1 VNPWAGAKKMKKNM
15 LVLIFSLMIG
25 AVIFSVLRYI
35 AVSRVKARLE
45 YELSQ
50 VKEHA
55 WFLEGQLKQ
64 DEELIS
70 GLNEEKRLLTDTL
83 KGKESRIS
91 QLEQKNTQSQ
101 EHIFSLVNEIEGARK
116 QRDKTMQDLSASQE
130 KLKEL
135 QTRLQSIPELKKA
148 IKEVKMQMR
157 NRRLKTNHSSEPL
170 RQISE
175 AESNFGYLLKDGAST
190 YKPRIKIEVTPAQ

>member
-1 VNPWAGAKKMKKNM
+1 MKKNM

-25 AVIFSVLRYI
+25 AVIFSVVRYI
-35 AVSRVKARLE
+35 AVYQAKARLE

-70 GLNEEKRLLTDTL
+70 GLNEEKRLLADTL
-83 KGKESRIS
+83 KEKESRIS

-116 QRDKTMQDLSASQE
+116 QRDKTMKDLSANQE
-130 KLKEL
+130 KLREL
-135 QTRLQSIPELKKA
+135 QARLQSIPELKKA
-148 IKEVKMQMR
+148 IKEVRMRTR
-157 NRRLKTNHSSEPL
+157 NRRLETNHRPAPL
-170 RQISE
+170 GRISE
-175 AESNFGYLLKDGAST
+175 AESNLGYLLRNGVST
-190 YKPRIKIEVTPAQ
+190 YKPRVKIEVTPAQ

>member
-1 VNPWAGAKKMKKNM
+1 MKKNM

-25 AVIFSVLRYI
+25 AVIFSAVRYI
-35 AVSRVKARLE
+35 AVSQAKARLE

-70 GLNEEKRLLTDTL
+70 GLNEEKRLLTDSL
-83 KGKESRIS
+83 KEKESRVS
-91 QLEQKNTQSQ
+91 QLEQKNTLNQ

-116 QRDKTMQDLSASQE
+116 QRDKTMKDLSAASE
-130 KLKEL
+130 KLREV
-135 QTRLQSIPELKKA
+135 QIRLQSIPELKKA
-148 IKEVKMQMR
+148 IKEIKMQMR
-157 NRRLKTNHSSEPL
+157 NRRLKTNHRSAPPG
-170 RQISE
+170 QISE
-175 AESNFGYLLKDGAST
+175 AESNFGYLLKDGVST
-190 YKPRIKIEVTPAQ
+190 YKPRIKIEVIPAQ

>member
-1 VNPWAGAKKMKKNM
+1 MKKNI

-25 AVIFSVLRYI
+25 AVIFSVVRYI
-35 AVSRVKARLE
+35 AVSQAKARLE

-50 VKEHA
+50 AKEHA

-83 KGKESRIS
+83 KEKESRIS
-91 QLEQKNTQSQ
+91 KLEQKNTQSQ

-116 QRDKTMQDLSASQE
+116 QRDKTMNDLSVSQE
-130 KLKEL
+130 KLREL

-148 IKEVKMQMR
+148 IKEVRLQMR
-157 NRRLKTNHSSEPL
+157 NRLPKTNHRPATL
-170 RQISE
+170 GRISE
-175 AESNFGYLLKDGAST
+175 AESNLGYLLRNGVST
-190 YKPRIKIEVTPAQ
+190 FKPRIKIEVTPAQ

>member
-1 VNPWAGAKKMKKNM
+1 MKKNM

-25 AVIFSVLRYI
+25 AVIFSGVRYM
-35 AVSRVKARLE
+35 AVSQAKARLE

-83 KGKESRIS
+83 KEKESRVS
-91 QLEQKNTQSQ
+91 QLEQKNTQHQ
-101 EHIFSLVNEIEGARK
+101 EQIFSLVNEIEGARK
-116 QRDKTMQDLSASQE
+116 QRDKTMKDLSANQE
-130 KLKEL
+130 KLREL
-135 QTRLQSIPELKKA
+135 ETKLQSIPELKKA
-148 IKEVKMQMR
+148 IKEVKTQMR
-157 NRRLKTNHSSEPL
+157 NRRLKANPRSVPL
-170 RQISE
+170 GRISE
-175 AESNFGYLLKDGAST
+175 AEINFGYLLKDGVST

>member
-1 VNPWAGAKKMKKNM
+1 MKKNM

-25 AVIFSVLRYI
+25 AVIFSVVRYI
-35 AVSRVKARLE
+35 AVSRAKDRLE

-83 KGKESRIS
+83 KEKESRVS
-91 QLEQKNTQSQ
+91 QLEQKNTQNQ
-101 EHIFSLVNEIEGARK
+101 EQVFSLVNEIEGARK
-116 QRDKTMQDLSASQE
+116 QRDKTMKDLSANQE
-130 KLKEL
+130 KLREL
-135 QTRLQSIPELKKA
+135 QTKLQSIPELKKA
-148 IKEVKMQMR
+148 IKELKTQMR
-157 NRRLKTNHSSEPL
+157 NRRLKDNPRSAPL
-170 RQISE
+170 ERISE
-175 AESNFGYLLKDGAST
+175 AEINFGYLLKDGVST
-190 YKPRIKIEVTPAQ
+190 YKPRIKIEVIPAQ

>member
-1 VNPWAGAKKMKKNM
+1 MKKNM

-25 AVIFSVLRYI
+25 AVIFSVVRYI
-35 AVSRVKARLE
+35 AVSQAKARLE

-50 VKEHA
+50 AKEHA

-83 KGKESRIS
+83 KEKESRIS

-116 QRDKTMQDLSASQE
+116 QRDKTMKDLSASQE
-130 KLKEL
+130 KLREL

-148 IKEVKMQMR
+148 IKEVRLQMR
-157 NRRLKTNHSSEPL
+157 NRLPKTNHRPAPL
-170 RQISE
+170 GRISE
-175 AESNFGYLLKDGAST
+175 AESNLGYLLRNGVST

>member
-1 VNPWAGAKKMKKNM
+1 MKKNM

-25 AVIFSVLRYI
+25 AVIFSAVRYL
-35 AVSRVKARLE
+35 AVSHAKTRLE

-83 KGKESRIS
+83 KEKESRVS
-91 QLEQKNTQSQ
+91 QLEQKNTQNQ

-116 QRDKTMQDLSASQE
+116 QRDKTMKDLSAKQE
-130 KLKEL
+130 KLREL
-135 QTRLQSIPELKKA
+135 ETKLQSIPELKKA
-148 IKEVKMQMR
+148 IIEVKTRMR
-157 NRRLKTNHSSEPL
+157 NRRLKANPRSVAPGW
-170 RQISE
+170 ISE
-175 AESNFGYLLKDGAST
+175 AEINCGYLLRDGVST
-190 YKPRIKIEVTPAQ
+190 YKPRIKIEVIPAQ